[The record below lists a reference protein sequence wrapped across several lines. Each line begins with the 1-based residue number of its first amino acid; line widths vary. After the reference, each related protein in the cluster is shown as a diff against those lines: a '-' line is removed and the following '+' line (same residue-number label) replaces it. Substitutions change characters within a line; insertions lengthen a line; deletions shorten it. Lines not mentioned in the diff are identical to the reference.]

1 MSHVVVGQLLKAQGY
16 RMQANA
22 KVIKGNQSPDRNAQF
37 ECINATV
44 TAALAAQQP
53 VISVD
58 TKKKEL
64 VGAYKHGAQTW
75 EPSCEPVQVRMHDFV
90 DPDLGR
96 ANPYGV
102 YDIDADEAWVS
113 VGTDHDTFAFAVR
126 TIRRW
131 WRGSGR
137 QLRAEL
143 DHANYP
149 KGLVVSDDDFAAITI
164 ERHAFRS
171 DWNYCIRSG

>member
-1 MSHVVVGQLLKAQGY
+1 
-16 RMQANA
+16 
-22 KVIKGNQSPDRNAQF
+22 
-37 ECINATV
+37 
-44 TAALAAQQP
+44 
-53 VISVD
+53 
-58 TKKKEL
+58 
-64 VGAYKHGAQTW
+64 
-75 EPSCEPVQVRMHDFV
+75 MHDFV

-131 WRGSGR
+131 WCGSGR
-137 QLRAEL
+137 QVRAEL

-149 KGLVVSDDDFAAITI
+149 
-164 ERHAFRS
+164 
-171 DWNYCIRSG
+171 